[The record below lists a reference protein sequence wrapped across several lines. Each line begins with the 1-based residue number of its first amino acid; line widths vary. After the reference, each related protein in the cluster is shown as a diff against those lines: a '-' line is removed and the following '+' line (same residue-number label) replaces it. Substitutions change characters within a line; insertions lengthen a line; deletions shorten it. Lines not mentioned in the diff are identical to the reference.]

1 MAELIEDVDDL
12 WHQVFVH
19 DQLAAVNLAVHPKVV
34 DLDAPQL
41 CRVERATWAPT
52 FTEFGGGDGQDS
64 SGRW

>member
-1 MAELIEDVDDL
+1 M
-12 WHQVFVH
+12 H